1 MTRREF
7 PAKVRLAAYERAGG
21 HCEVCTAKLYPG
33 KYRYDHRIPDALGG
47 EPTLQNCVVQCVACD
62 APKTAADLTTIA
74 KSKRIRA
81 KHAGIKTT
89 TRPLPGSRQSPWKR
103 HMDGTVSRRD
113 A

>member
-33 KYRYDHRIPDALGG
+33 RFAYDHCIPDAMGG
-47 EPTLQNCVVQCVACD
+47 EPTLPNCTVLCSACHGE
-62 APKTAADLTTIA
+62 KTAKSDVPTIA

-89 TRPLPGSRQSPWKR
+89 TRPLPGSRASGIRKR
-103 HMDGTVSRRD
+103 MSGQVERW
-113 A
+113 

>member
-33 KYRYDHRIPDALGG
+33 KFRFDHRIPDALGG
-47 EPTLQNCVVQCVACD
+47 EPTLENCVVQCVACD
-62 APKTAADLTTIA
+62 APKTAADQTTIA

-81 KHAGIKTT
+81 KHAGIRKT
-89 TRPLPGSRQSPWKR
+89 TRPLPGSRASGIRKR
-103 HMDGTVSRRD
+103 MSGQVERW
-113 A
+113 

>member
-33 KYRYDHRIPDALGG
+33 KFRFDHRIPDALGG

-62 APKTAADLTTIA
+62 APKTAADQTTIA

-89 TRPLPGSRQSPWKR
+89 TRPLPGSRASGIRKR
-103 HMDGTVSRRD
+103 MSGQVERW
-113 A
+113 

>member
-7 PAKVRLAAYERAGG
+7 PAKIRLAAYERAGG

-33 KYRYDHRIPDALGG
+33 KFRYDHRIPDALGG

-62 APKTAADLTTIA
+62 APKTAADQTTIA

-81 KHAGIKTT
+81 KHAGIRKT
-89 TRPLPGSRQSPWKR
+89 TRPLPGSRASGIRKR
-103 HMDGTVSRRD
+103 MSGQVERW
-113 A
+113 

>member
-33 KYRYDHRIPDALGG
+33 KFRYDHRIPDALGG
-47 EPTLQNCVVQCVACD
+47 EPALENCVVQCVACD
-62 APKTAADLTTIA
+62 APKTAADQTTIA

-81 KHAGIKTT
+81 KHAGIRKT
-89 TRPLPGSRQSPWKR
+89 TRPLPGSRASGIRKR
-103 HMDGTVSRRD
+103 MSGQVERW
-113 A
+113 